1 MILDV
6 FLEVTNADNVTTIII
21 QTMAAVIISSF
32 KENCF
37 VNG

>member
-21 QTMAAVIISSF
+21 QTMAAVIISSL
-32 KENCF
+32 KEN
-37 VNG
+37 GYIDD